1 MISVLSSTGKYIL
14 EPSLMDMHHSSLE
27 WLSTTVLWK
36 QEVGFFQKLL
46 DSCVAKGTTTDD
58 KKKVSH
64 FQNVIT
70 YYGGELIDSLR
81 KKIKLHEHKL
91 ADMMQELKGSD
102 KEYYEEHGTL
112 MEELSA
118 FMKTFNS
125 FKSEFFSF
133 IDKKL

>member
-1 MISVLSSTGKYIL
+1 
-14 EPSLMDMHHSSLE
+14 MDMHHSSLE

-36 QEVGFFQKLL
+36 QEVSFFQKLL
-46 DSCVAKGTTTDD
+46 DAYVAKGTSTDE

-70 YYGGELIDSLR
+70 YYGGELIDTLR
-81 KKIKLHEHKL
+81 KKIKTHEHKL
-91 ADMMQELKGSD
+91 ADMLQELKGSNQ
-102 KEYYEEHGTL
+102 EYYDEHSTL

-125 FKSEFFSF
+125 FKSEFFAF
-133 IDKKL
+133 IEKKL

>member
-36 QEVGFFQKLL
+36 QEVAFFQKLL
-46 DSCVAKGTTTDD
+46 DAYVAKGTSMDD

-70 YYGGELIDSLR
+70 YYGGELIDLLR
-81 KKIKLHEHKL
+81 KKIKTHEHKL
-91 ADMMQELKGSD
+91 ADTLQELKVSD
-102 KEYYEEHGTL
+102 QEYYEEHGTL

-125 FKSEFFSF
+125 FKSEFFAF
-133 IDKKL
+133 IEKKL

>member
-1 MISVLSSTGKYIL
+1 MISVLSATGKYVL
-14 EPSLMDMHHSSLE
+14 QPSLMEMHHGSLE

-36 QEVGFFQKLL
+36 QEVAFFQKLL
-46 DSCVAKGTTTDD
+46 DTYSQKAISVED

-70 YYGGELIDSLR
+70 YYGGELIDTLR
-81 KKIKLHEHKL
+81 KKIKVHEHKL
-91 ADMMQELKGSD
+91 ADMLKELKGSD
-102 KEYYEEHGTL
+102 TEYFDEHGEL

-125 FKSEFFSF
+125 FKSEFFAF
-133 IDKKL
+133 IDKQL

>member
-14 EPSLMDMHHSSLE
+14 EPRLMDMHHSSLE

-36 QEVGFFQKLL
+36 QEVAFFQKLL
-46 DSCVAKGTTTDD
+46 DSYVAKGTSTDE

-64 FQNVIT
+64 FQNLIT

-91 ADMMQELKGSD
+91 ANMMQELKGSD
-102 KEYYEEHGTL
+102 KEYYDEHGEL
-112 MEELSA
+112 LDELSA

-125 FKSEFFSF
+125 FKSEFFAF

>member
-1 MISVLSSTGKYIL
+1 MISVLASTGKYIL

-36 QEVGFFQKLL
+36 QEVAFFQKLL
-46 DSCVAKGTTTDD
+46 DGYVAKGTPADE
-58 KKKVSH
+58 KKRISH
-64 FQNVIT
+64 FQNLIT
-70 YYGGELIDSLR
+70 YYGGELIDTLR
-81 KKIKLHEHKL
+81 KKIKHHEHKL
-91 ADMMQELKGSD
+91 ADMMKELKSSD
-102 KEYYEEHGTL
+102 KEYYDEHGEL
-112 MEELSA
+112 LEELSA

>member
-1 MISVLSSTGKYIL
+1 MISVLSTTGKYIL
-14 EPSLMDMHHSSLE
+14 EPSLMDMHQSSLE

-36 QEVGFFQKLL
+36 QEVAFFQKLL
-46 DSCVAKGTTTDD
+46 DSYVAKGTSTDE

-64 FQNVIT
+64 FQNLIT

-91 ADMMQELKGSD
+91 ANMMQELKGSD
-102 KEYYEEHGTL
+102 KEYYDEHGEL
-112 MEELSA
+112 LDELSA

-125 FKSEFFSF
+125 FKSEFFAF

>member
-1 MISVLSSTGKYIL
+1 MISVLPNIGKYML

-102 KEYYEEHGTL
+102 KEYYEEHAIL

>member
-14 EPSLMDMHHSSLE
+14 EPSLMDMHHGSLE

-36 QEVGFFQKLL
+36 QEVAFFQKLL
-46 DSCVAKGTTTDD
+46 DSYVSKGTSTDE
-58 KKKVSH
+58 KKKISH
-64 FQNVIT
+64 FQNLIT
-70 YYGGELIDSLR
+70 YYGGELIDTLR
-81 KKIKLHEHKL
+81 KKIKHHEHKL
-91 ADMMQELKGSD
+91 ADMLQELKGSD
-102 KEYYEEHGTL
+102 KEYYDEHGEL

>member
-1 MISVLSSTGKYIL
+1 MISVLSATGKYVL
-14 EPSLMDMHHSSLE
+14 QPSLMEMHHGSLE

-36 QEVGFFQKLL
+36 QEVAFFQKLL
-46 DSCVAKGTTTDD
+46 DTYSSKVVSAED

-70 YYGGELIDSLR
+70 YYGGELIDTLR
-81 KKIKLHEHKL
+81 KKIKHHEHKL
-91 ADMMQELKGSD
+91 ADMLKELKGSD
-102 KEYYEEHGTL
+102 AEYIEEHGEL

-125 FKSEFFSF
+125 FKSEFFAF
-133 IDKKL
+133 IDKML

>member
-1 MISVLSSTGKYIL
+1 
-14 EPSLMDMHHSSLE
+14 MDLHQSSLE

-36 QEVGFFQKLL
+36 QEVAFFQKLL
-46 DSCVAKGTTTDD
+46 DSYVAKGTSTDE

-64 FQNVIT
+64 FQNLIT

-91 ADMMQELKGSD
+91 ANMMQELKGSD
-102 KEYYEEHGTL
+102 KEYYDEHGEL
-112 MEELSA
+112 LDELSA

-125 FKSEFFSF
+125 FKSEFFAF

>member
-1 MISVLSSTGKYIL
+1 MISVLASTGKYIL

-27 WLSTTVLWK
+27 WLSATVLWK

-46 DSCVAKGTTTDD
+46 DSYVSKGTVADE
-58 KKKVSH
+58 KKKISH

-70 YYGGELIDSLR
+70 YYGGELIDTLR
-81 KKIKLHEHKL
+81 KKIKIHEHKL
-91 ADMMQELKGSD
+91 ADLLQESKSSD
-102 KEYYEEHGTL
+102 KEYYEEHGEL

>member
-1 MISVLSSTGKYIL
+1 MESVLSPAGNL
-14 EPSLMDMHHSSLE
+14 ALQPSLLDMHHSSLE

-36 QEVGFFQKLL
+36 QEVAFFQKLL
-46 DSCVAKGTTTDD
+46 DRYSPQLTSIED

-91 ADMMQELKGSD
+91 ADRLQELKSTD
-102 KEYYEEHGTL
+102 TEYYQQQLEL
-112 MEELSA
+112 MDELGA
-118 FMKTFNS
+118 FMKTFHS

-133 IDKKL
+133 IERAL

>member
-36 QEVGFFQKLL
+36 QEVAFFQKLL
-46 DSCVAKGTTTDD
+46 DSYVAKGTSTDE

-64 FQNVIT
+64 FQNLIT

-91 ADMMQELKGSD
+91 ANMMQELKGSD
-102 KEYYEEHGTL
+102 KEYYDEHGEL
-112 MEELSA
+112 LDELSA

-125 FKSEFFSF
+125 FKSEFFAF

>member
-1 MISVLSSTGKYIL
+1 MISEILTSGKHL
-14 EPSLMDMHHSSLE
+14 LQPSLMEMHHSSLE

-36 QEVGFFQKLL
+36 QEVSFFQKLL
-46 DSCVAKGTTTDD
+46 DRYSPQLTSIDD

-64 FQNVIT
+64 FQNLIT
-70 YYGGELIDSLR
+70 YYGGELIDTLR
-81 KKIKLHEHKL
+81 KKIKTHEHKL
-91 ADMMQELKGSD
+91 ADLLQELKGGD
-102 KEYYEEHGTL
+102 KEYLEEHGAL

-125 FKSEFFSF
+125 FKSEFFGF

>member
-1 MISVLSSTGKYIL
+1 
-14 EPSLMDMHHSSLE
+14 MDMHHSSLE

-36 QEVGFFQKLL
+36 QEVAFFQKLL
-46 DSCVAKGTTTDD
+46 DSYVAKGTSTDE

-64 FQNVIT
+64 FQNLIT
-70 YYGGELIDSLR
+70 YYGGELIDTLR
-81 KKIKLHEHKL
+81 KKIKTHEHKL
-91 ADMMQELKGSD
+91 ADLLQELKGSD
-102 KEYYEEHGTL
+102 KEYLDEHGSL

-125 FKSEFFSF
+125 FKSEFFGF